1 MDTTWRRVN
10 RNKKSKVCMELDI
23 RLSIILKNELKW
35 GGNEENARF
44 NARSSPPCMK
54 TEQASIIE

>member
-1 MDTTWRRVN
+1 
-10 RNKKSKVCMELDI
+10 MELDI

-44 NARSSPPCMK
+44 NARSIPPCMK
-54 TEQASIIE
+54 TEQASIIEWCKALIKS